1 MITKLEYCNG
11 YLNNGNC
18 IEYRLIIECSIQLNP
33 IYEVKEIIRQIVDD
47 CYSKSIIS
55 QKCSEN

>member
-1 MITKLEYCNG
+1 MITNYNNCIG
-11 YLNNGNC
+11 YLIQGNC
-18 IEYRLIIECSIQLNP
+18 IEYGLIIDGNIQFNL
-33 IYEVKEIIRQIVDD
+33 IYEVKEIIRQIVDY